1 MQICLSKDSYD
12 MLGLFGVSL
21 NIKVNGTATF
31 FNSTIKETVY
41 ELQAKHRSRA
51 MRPMA
56 KRLAGARS
64 HGKN

>member
-31 FNSTIKETVY
+31 FNGTIKETVY
-41 ELQAKHRSRA
+41 EL
-51 MRPMA
+51 
-56 KRLAGARS
+56 
-64 HGKN
+64 